1 MWRKD
6 RDAGLISGVLMLKE
20 IYRETEQKMDKAV
33 EAIGRELAGIRTGK
47 ATTTILD
54 GVKVEY
60 YGAITPL
67 KQVASVSAPD
77 PKLLVVQPWEKNI
90 VGDVV
95 KAIQKADLG
104 LNPVTE
110 GNVIRLPIPPLN
122 EERRREMVKLVKKFG
137 EDSKVSIRNIRR
149 DSIEKLKKAEKAS
162 EISEDDFHNAQKHI
176 QEITDNRISG
186 ISKMIEAKEAE
197 VMEV

>member
-1 MWRKD
+1 
-6 RDAGLISGVLMLKE
+6 MLKE
-20 IYRETEQKMDKAV
+20 IYRETEKKMDKAV
-33 EAIGRELAGIRTGK
+33 ESIGRELAGIRTGK

-54 GVKVEY
+54 GVKVDY
-60 YGAITPL
+60 YGTMTPL

-90 VGDVV
+90 VGDIV

-122 EERRREMVKLVKKFG
+122 EERRRDMVKLVKKFG
-137 EDSKVSIRNIRR
+137 EDGKISVRNIRR
-149 DSIEKLKKAEKAS
+149 DGIEKLKKAEKNS
-162 EISEDDFHNAQKHI
+162 EISEDDFHNGQKHI
-176 QEITDNRISG
+176 QEITDNHIFRIER
-186 ISKMIEAKEAE
+186 MIEAKEAE

>member
-1 MWRKD
+1 
-6 RDAGLISGVLMLKE
+6 MLKE

-33 EAIGRELAGIRTGK
+33 EALGRELANIRTGK

-60 YGAITPL
+60 YGTMTPL
-67 KQVASVSAPD
+67 KQVASISAPD
-77 PKLLVVQPWEKNI
+77 PKLLVVQPWEKNV
-90 VGDVV
+90 VGDIV

-110 GNVIRLPIPPLN
+110 GTVIRLPIPPLN
-122 EERRREMVKLVKKFG
+122 EERRKEMAKLVKKFG
-137 EDSKVSIRNIRR
+137 EDGKISVRNIRR

-162 EISEDDFHNAQKHI
+162 EISEDDFHNGQKHI
-176 QEITDNRISG
+176 QEITDNDISRVD
-186 ISKMIEAKEAE
+186 KMVEAKEKE

>member
-1 MWRKD
+1 
-6 RDAGLISGVLMLKE
+6 MLKE
-20 IYRETEQKMDKAV
+20 IYRETEEKMNKAI

-47 ATTTILD
+47 ASAAMLE

-60 YGAITPL
+60 YGTPTPL

-77 PKLLVVQPWEKNI
+77 PRLLVVQPWEKNI
-90 VGDVV
+90 IPEVV

-104 LNPVTE
+104 LNPAVDA
-110 GNVIRLPIPPLN
+110 NVIRLPVPPLN

-137 EDSKVSIRNIRR
+137 EDGKVAVRNIRR
-149 DSIEKLKKAEKAS
+149 DAIERLKKSQKDS
-162 EISEDDFHNAQKHI
+162 EITEDDLHTGQKKI
-176 QEITDNRISG
+176 QEMTDNHT
-186 ISKMIEAKEAE
+186 SKIDGMMEAKEAE

>member
-1 MWRKD
+1 
-6 RDAGLISGVLMLKE
+6 
-20 IYRETEQKMDKAV
+20 MDKAV

-60 YGAITPL
+60 YGTMTPL
-67 KQVASVSAPD
+67 KQVASISAPD

-90 VGDVV
+90 IGDIVR
-95 KAIQKADLG
+95 AIQKADLG

-137 EDSKVSIRNIRR
+137 EDGKISIRNIRR
-149 DSIEKLKKAEKAS
+149 DEIEKLKKAEKNS
-162 EISEDDFHNAQKHI
+162 EISEDDLHNGQKHI
-176 QEITDNRISG
+176 QEITDNHISRIDE
-186 ISKMIEAKEAE
+186 MVEAKEAE